1 VETVMS
7 QYFVINKK
15 EKIMRWALIDAN
27 NLVENI
33 IVWDGQG
40 DIFVGKNIVQIQ
52 DGEWCSIGA
61 LYEANSG
68 VRFIEQNAGQ
78 PE

>member
-1 VETVMS
+1 M
-7 QYFVINKK
+7 K
-15 EKIMRWALIDAN
+15 WALIDVN

-33 IVWDGQG
+33 VIWDGMG

-61 LYEANSG
+61 LYEANSSI
-68 VRFIEQNAGQ
+68 RFIEQSSGQ